1 MEEKRINPMDQP
13 PPQVKKKRGRPR
25 KTPEQIAAYNS
36 EQEAALEIVRQNH
49 KPVPVPDDSQPGD
62 NSNMV
67 SKLMTLYSLPPVKTD
82 ADVQQRIYDY
92 FDWCIETDSKPSV
105 AALATALG
113 IDRRTLW
120 EWEVGKAY
128 AGTKRASLIKHAKSI
143 MNAMM
148 EEMMQTGK
156 INPVVGIFLM
166 KNNMGYKDQSDVVIT
181 PNQPLGEVQDKAAI
195 EAKYAEL
202 PNDD

>member
-1 MEEKRINPMDQP
+1 MEENRMNPMDQP
-13 PPQVKKKRGRPR
+13 LPPPKRKRGRPR
-25 KTPEQIAAYNS
+25 KTPEQISRYNS

-49 KPVPVPDDSQPGD
+49 IPVPVPEDSEPGD

-92 FDWCIETDSKPSV
+92 FDWCVQTDSKPSV
-105 AALATALG
+105 AALATSLG
-113 IDRRTLW
+113 VDRRTLW
-120 EWEVGKAY
+120 EWEVGKAH
-128 AGTKRASLIKHAKSI
+128 AGTHRAALIKHAKSI
-143 MNAMM
+143 MTAMM
-148 EEMMQTGK
+148 EEMMLTGK

-181 PNQPLGEVQDKAAI
+181 PNQPLGEIQDKAVI

>member
-1 MEEKRINPMDQP
+1 MEEKQNPMAQEP
-13 PPQVKKKRGRPR
+13 PVVKRKRGRPR
-25 KTPEQIAAYNS
+25 KTPEQIAQYYS
-36 EQEAALEIVRQNH
+36 EQEAALDIVRQNH
-49 KPVPVPDDSQPGD
+49 KTPAIPDDCQPGD
-62 NSNMV
+62 NSSMV

-82 ADVQQRIYDY
+82 AEVQQRIYDY

-120 EWEVGKAY
+120 EWEIGKVY
-128 AGTKRASLIKHAKSI
+128 AGTHRAELIKHAKSI

-202 PNDD
+202 PNEDL

>member
-1 MEEKRINPMDQP
+1 MEEKRINPMDMAP
-13 PPQVKKKRGRPR
+13 PVTKKKRGRPK
-25 KTPEQIAAYNS
+25 KTPEELAKYNS
-36 EQEAALEIVRQNH
+36 EQEAALEVVRQNH
-49 KPVPVPDDSQPGD
+49 KPVPLPEDSQPGD

-67 SKLMTLYSLPPVKTD
+67 SKLMTLYSLPPCKTD

-120 EWEVGKAY
+120 EWEVGKIY
-128 AGTKRASLIKHAKSI
+128 AGTHRAELIKHAKSI
-143 MNAMM
+143 MAAMM

-156 INPVVGIFLM
+156 INPVVGIFFL
-166 KNNMGYKDQSDVVIT
+166 KNHMSYKDQSDVVIT
-181 PNQPLGEVQDKAAI
+181 PNQPLGEMQDKAAI

-202 PNDD
+202 PDED

>member
-13 PPQVKKKRGRPR
+13 PPPVKRKRGRPK
-25 KTPEQIAAYNS
+25 KTQEQIAQYNS
-36 EQEAALEIVRQNH
+36 EQEAAIDIVRQNH

-67 SKLMTLYSLPPVKTD
+67 SKLMMLYSLPPVKTD
-82 ADVQQRIYDY
+82 AEVQQRIYDY
-92 FDWCIETDSKPSV
+92 FDWCIETDSKSSV

-120 EWEVGKAY
+120 EWEVGKSY
-128 AGTKRASLIKHAKSI
+128 AGTHRAALIKHAKSI
-143 MNAMM
+143 MSAMM

-156 INPVVGIFLM
+156 INVVAGIFLM

-181 PNQPLGEVQDKAAI
+181 PNQPLGEMQDKAVI

-202 PNDD
+202 PNDN

>member
-1 MEEKRINPMDQP
+1 MEENRMNPMDQP
-13 PPQVKKKRGRPR
+13 LPPPKRKRGRPR
-25 KTPEQIAAYNS
+25 KTPEQISRYNS

-49 KPVPVPDDSQPGD
+49 IPVPVPEDSEPGD

-92 FDWCIETDSKPSV
+92 FDWCVQTDSKPSV
-105 AALATALG
+105 AALATSLG
-113 IDRRTLW
+113 VDRRTLW
-120 EWEVGKAY
+120 EWEVGKAH
-128 AGTKRASLIKHAKSI
+128 AGTHRAALIKHAKSI
-143 MNAMM
+143 MTAMM
-148 EEMMQTGK
+148 EEMMLTGK

-181 PNQPLGEVQDKAAI
+181 PNQPLGEVQDKAVI

>member
-1 MEEKRINPMDQP
+1 MEENNNNPMNQEVQP
-13 PPQVKKKRGRPR
+13 TKKKRGRPPGPR
-25 KTPEQIAAYNS
+25 KVS
-36 EQEAALEIVRQNH
+36 SRDEAALQVVRKH
-49 KPVPVPDDSQPGD
+49 YKPAPVPEDSEPGG
-62 NSNMV
+62 NAQMV
-67 SKLMTLYSLPPVKTD
+67 SKLMTLYNLPRCKTD

-92 FDWCIETDSKPSV
+92 FDWCIEYDTKPSV

-120 EWEVGKAY
+120 EWETGRTFVG
-128 AGTKRASLIKHAKSI
+128 THRSELIKHAKSV

-156 INPVVGIFLM
+156 INPVVGIFLL

-181 PNQPLGEVQDKAAI
+181 PNQPLGEMQNKEAI

-202 PNDD
+202 PDADDK